1 MSTSLLPLIYV
12 TLGFALGFI
21 IALLK
26 YSGKTNSTELK
37 NNYVPINQFEEKQL
51 QLQKTEGHNRS
62 LNEEL
67 IELNKDNATLQANL
81 NNVQENLD
89 KQKEEILQLNKQAQ
103 LQFKE
108 LANSILEEKSEHFKR
123 TNQKAIE
130 DILKP
135 LKEKIGEFE
144 EGIERKFTQ
153 DAKDK
158 GALAQA
164 INNLKELNTQLSQ
177 DALSLTKA
185 LKGDSKVQGD
195 WGEVQLEQLL
205 EVSGLQKGIHFKTQN
220 SYKDQEGLLKRPDF
234 IVDLPE
240 NRCIIIDS
248 KVSLT
253 AYERY
258 CSSED
263 SGEQKLQMKQHID
276 SLKNHIKGLHG
287 KTYESL
293 EGLNTVDYVMLYV
306 PIEPALS
313 LAMAEQ
319 NDLYQFALDRN
330 IILVS
335 NTTLLATMRTVS
347 FIWKKQ
353 SQEKNALKIAKE
365 AGQLY
370 DKFIGFVEDLNELG
384 NQLQKSNK
392 TFEKAMNK
400 LSDSPV
406 KGKTILGKIENLK
419 ELGAETNKS
428 LPIKQ
433 KEELGLN

>member
-1 MSTSLLPLIYV
+1 MPASLLPLIYV
-12 TLGFALGFI
+12 TLGFVLGFI
-21 IALLK
+21 IAKLK
-26 YSGKTNSTELK
+26 YKGRTTSSDLK
-37 NNYVPINQFEEKQL
+37 KDYIPKAQFEEKEL
-51 QLQKTEGHNRS
+51 QLQKIEAHNRS
-62 LNEEL
+62 LSEEL
-67 IELNKDNATLQANL
+67 IELNKDNATLEANL
-81 NNVQENLD
+81 NNLQENLTQ
-89 KQKEEILQLNKQAQ
+89 QKEEILKLNKQAQ

-108 LANSILEEKSEHFKR
+108 LANSILQEKSETFKR
-123 TNQKAIE
+123 TNQEALK

-144 EGIERKFTQ
+144 QGIERKFTQ

-158 GALAQA
+158 GALTAA
-164 INNLKELNTQLSQ
+164 INSLKELNTQLSQ

-185 LKGDSKVQGD
+185 LKGDSKAQGD
-195 WGEVQLEQLL
+195 WGEIQLEQLL

-220 SYKDQEGLLKRPDF
+220 SYKDKEGLLKRPDF

-258 CSSED
+258 CATED
-263 SGEQKLQMKQHID
+263 PKEQKVHIKQHIE
-276 SLKNHIKGLHG
+276 SIKGHIKGLHS
-287 KTYESL
+287 KTYEHL

-313 LAMAEQ
+313 LAMTEQ
-319 NDLYQFALDRN
+319 NDLYQFALDKN

-384 NQLQKSNK
+384 QQLQKSNK
-392 TFEKAMNK
+392 SFDRAMNK
-400 LSDSPV
+400 LSESPI

-428 LPIKQ
+428 LPVKQ
-433 KEELGLN
+433 QEDLGLN

>member
-1 MSTSLLPLIYV
+1 MPDSLLPLIYV
-12 TLGFALGFI
+12 TLGFALGYV
-21 IALLK
+21 IAMLK
-26 YSGKTNSTELK
+26 FRGNSSSIDLK
-37 NNYVPINQFEEKQL
+37 KDYIPKVQFEEKLL
-51 QLQKTEGHNRS
+51 QLQKIEDHNRS

-67 IELNKDNATLQANL
+67 IELTKDNATLETNL
-81 NNVQENLD
+81 NNMQENLQ
-89 KQKEEILQLNKQAQ
+89 KQKEEILKLNEQAQ

-108 LANSILEEKSEHFKR
+108 LANAILQEKSESFKK
-123 TNQKAIE
+123 TNQEALK

-144 EGIERKFTQ
+144 KGIDRKFNQ

-158 GALAQA
+158 GALAEA
-164 INNLKELNTQLSQ
+164 INNLRELNSQLSQ

-185 LKGDSKVQGD
+185 LKGDSKAQGD
-195 WGEVQLEQLL
+195 WGEMQLEQLL
-205 EVSGLQKGIHFKTQN
+205 EVSGLQKGIHFNTQN
-220 SYKDQEGLLKRPDF
+220 SFKDKDGLLKRPDF

-258 CSSED
+258 CSTED
-263 SGEQKLQMKQHID
+263 TKEQKVFLKQHIE
-276 SLKNHIKGLHG
+276 SLKNHIKGLTG
-287 KTYESL
+287 KTYENL

-313 LAMAEQ
+313 LAMTEQ

-353 SQEKNALKIAKE
+353 SQEKNALRIAKE

-384 NQLQKSNK
+384 NQLQKSNRS
-392 TFEKAMNK
+392 FEKAMNK
-400 LSDSPV
+400 LSDSPI

-428 LPIKQ
+428 LPVKQ
-433 KEELGLN
+433 QEELGLN

>member
-1 MSTSLLPLIYV
+1 MPDSLLPLIYV
-12 TLGFALGFI
+12 TLGFALGYV
-21 IALLK
+21 IAMLK
-26 YSGKTNSTELK
+26 FRGNSSSIDLK
-37 NNYVPINQFEEKQL
+37 KDYIPKVQFEEKLL
-51 QLQKTEGHNRS
+51 QLQKIEDHNRS

-67 IELNKDNATLQANL
+67 IELSKDNATLETNL
-81 NNVQENLD
+81 NNMPEILH
-89 KQKEEILQLNKQAQ
+89 KQKEEILKLNEQAQ

-108 LANSILEEKSEHFKR
+108 LANTILQEKSESFKK
-123 TNQKAIE
+123 TNQEALT

-144 EGIERKFTQ
+144 KGIDRKFNQ

-158 GALAQA
+158 GALAEA
-164 INNLKELNTQLSQ
+164 INNLRELNSQLSQ

-185 LKGDSKVQGD
+185 LKGDSKAQGD
-195 WGEVQLEQLL
+195 WGEMQLEQLL
-205 EVSGLQKGIHFKTQN
+205 EVSGLQKGIHFNTQN
-220 SYKDQEGLLKRPDF
+220 SFKDKNGHLKRPDF
-234 IVDLPE
+234 IVNLPE

-258 CSSED
+258 CSTED
-263 SGEQKLQMKQHID
+263 TKEQKVFLKQHIE
-276 SLKNHIKGLHG
+276 SLKNHIKGLTG
-287 KTYESL
+287 KTYENL

-313 LAMAEQ
+313 LAMTEQ

-353 SQEKNALKIAKE
+353 SQEKNALRIAKE

-384 NQLQKSNK
+384 NQLQKSNRS
-392 TFEKAMNK
+392 FEKAMNK
-400 LSDSPV
+400 LSDSPI

-428 LPIKQ
+428 LPAKQ
-433 KEELGLN
+433 QEELGLN

>member
-1 MSTSLLPLIYV
+1 MPDSLLPLIYV
-12 TLGFALGFI
+12 TLGFALGYV
-21 IALLK
+21 IAMLK
-26 YSGKTNSTELK
+26 FRGNSSSIDLK
-37 NNYVPINQFEEKQL
+37 KDYIPKVQFEEKLL
-51 QLQKTEGHNRS
+51 QLQKIEDHNRS

-67 IELNKDNATLQANL
+67 IELSKDNATLETNL
-81 NNVQENLD
+81 NNMQENLH
-89 KQKEEILQLNKQAQ
+89 KQKEEILKLNEQAQ

-108 LANSILEEKSEHFKR
+108 LANTILQEKSESFKK
-123 TNQKAIE
+123 TNQEALT

-144 EGIERKFTQ
+144 KGIDRKFNQ

-158 GALAQA
+158 GALAEA
-164 INNLKELNTQLSQ
+164 INNLRELNSQLSQ

-185 LKGDSKVQGD
+185 LKGDSKAQGD
-195 WGEVQLEQLL
+195 WGEMQLEQLL
-205 EVSGLQKGIHFKTQN
+205 EVSGLQKGIHFNTQN
-220 SYKDQEGLLKRPDF
+220 SFKDKNGHLKRPDF
-234 IVDLPE
+234 IVNLPE

-258 CSSED
+258 CSTED
-263 SGEQKLQMKQHID
+263 TKEQKVFLKQHIE
-276 SLKNHIKGLHG
+276 SLKNHIKGLTG
-287 KTYESL
+287 KTYENL

-313 LAMAEQ
+313 LAMTEQ

-353 SQEKNALKIAKE
+353 SQEKNALRIAKE

-384 NQLQKSNK
+384 NQLQKSNRS
-392 TFEKAMNK
+392 FEKAMNK
-400 LSDSPV
+400 LSDSPI
-406 KGKTILGKIENLK
+406 KGKTILG
-419 ELGAETNKS
+419 AEH
-428 LPIKQ
+428 
-433 KEELGLN
+433 

>member
-1 MSTSLLPLIYV
+1 MPDSLLPLIYV
-12 TLGFALGFI
+12 TLGFALGYV
-21 IALLK
+21 IAMLK
-26 YSGKTNSTELK
+26 FRGNSSSIDLK
-37 NNYVPINQFEEKQL
+37 KDYIPKVQFEEKLL
-51 QLQKTEGHNRS
+51 QLQKIEDHNRS

-67 IELNKDNATLQANL
+67 IELSKDNATLETNL
-81 NNVQENLD
+81 NNMQENLH
-89 KQKEEILQLNKQAQ
+89 KQKEEILKLNEQAQ

-108 LANSILEEKSEHFKR
+108 LANTILQEKSESFKK
-123 TNQKAIE
+123 TNQEALT

-144 EGIERKFTQ
+144 KGIDRKFNQ

-158 GALAQA
+158 GALAEA
-164 INNLKELNTQLSQ
+164 INNLRELNSQLSQ

-185 LKGDSKVQGD
+185 LKGDSKAQGD
-195 WGEVQLEQLL
+195 WGEMQLEQLL
-205 EVSGLQKGIHFKTQN
+205 EVSGLQKGIHFNTQN
-220 SYKDQEGLLKRPDF
+220 SFKDKNGHLKRPDF
-234 IVDLPE
+234 IVNLPE

-258 CSSED
+258 CSTED
-263 SGEQKLQMKQHID
+263 TKEQKVFLKQHIE
-276 SLKNHIKGLHG
+276 SLKNHIKGLTG
-287 KTYESL
+287 KTYENL

-313 LAMAEQ
+313 LAMTEQ

-353 SQEKNALKIAKE
+353 SQEKNALRIAKE

-384 NQLQKSNK
+384 NQLQKSNRS
-392 TFEKAMNK
+392 FEKAMNK
-400 LSDSPV
+400 LSDSPI

-428 LPIKQ
+428 LPAKQ
-433 KEELGLN
+433 QEELGLN